1 MAREDQDNRKM
12 NSLLLIT
19 NEKLELETR
28 RANEAENKAAEL
40 IRRFKDVVQGR
51 DTALQDSARAN
62 EVSVQLIQLHSMFAD
77 MMGRNYGYTKS
88 NSKQPNVRSSVPR
101 RSSTVSLPKN
111 VKRKK
116 TLLGRVLKRASC
128 KKRNSSIMLGRRV
141 GGWVSRRD
149 LVGDGGLGSK
159 KGGSWVLR
167 VGGEEGLGIIS

>member
-62 EVSVQLIQLHSMFAD
+62 EVSCIIHSF
-77 MMGRNYGYTKS
+77 TE
-88 NSKQPNVRSSVPR
+88 
-101 RSSTVSLPKN
+101 
-111 VKRKK
+111 
-116 TLLGRVLKRASC
+116 RVY
-128 KKRNSSIMLGRRV
+128 
-141 GGWVSRRD
+141 
-149 LVGDGGLGSK
+149 
-159 KGGSWVLR
+159 
-167 VGGEEGLGIIS
+167 